1 MPKPAITRVPNLA
14 ITPVSTNKNNG
25 LYAPQLT
32 TAQRDAIPAATLVN
46 GAIIYNTSI
55 NLFQSYQ
62 NGAWYTLTTS
72 PTTVTGVGL
81 VAGSAPFILPSGTA
95 AAVEVAANQVAGF
108 MYYNTTANTVKLRTN
123 AAWVTVQVA

>member
-14 ITPVSTNKNNG
+14 IAPVSSNKNNG

-32 TAQRDAIPAATLVN
+32 TAQRDAIPAATLAN
-46 GAIIYNTSI
+46 GAIIYNTSV

-62 NGAWYTLTTS
+62 NGAWYTLTMS

-81 VAGSAPFILPSGTA
+81 AAGSAPFILPSGAA
-95 AAVEVAANQVAGF
+95 AAVEVPANQVAGF
-108 MYYNTTANTVKLRTN
+108 MYYNTTVNTVKLRTN
-123 AAWVTVQVA
+123 AAWVTVTVA